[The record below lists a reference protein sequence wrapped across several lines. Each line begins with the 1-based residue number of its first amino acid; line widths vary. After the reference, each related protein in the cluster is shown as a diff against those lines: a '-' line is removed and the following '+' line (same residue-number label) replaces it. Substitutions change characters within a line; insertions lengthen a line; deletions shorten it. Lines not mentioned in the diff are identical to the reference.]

1 MKDGVMYIFMGKI
14 CTLSI
19 DEDMNIQ
26 VNGVNGDFQPFLEPC
41 ALPANAIYS
50 RELKYSERNINAS
63 LYKDNSTAS
72 PTQFLVVK
80 ISYLK
85 GNLENSLTY
94 SDGGGGFMG
103 GGGDDDGDGPWGGVD
118 NAGGRYQIQRLSN
131 EPRFK
136 ALVHCA
142 ENINPLVLEL
152 QKNDVKVG
160 KYLGVDT
167 SDEWEVFVKKE
178 EQFGDLGMTHIFK
191 LSECRLKI
199 DVYARYVNVDLIDLI
214 HDKIYTFRFRSV
226 RLVPSKRMAES
237 PARAPPAGAAGTYID
252 LTGDD

>member
-1 MKDGVMYIFMGKI
+1 M
-14 CTLSI
+14 
-19 DEDMNIQ
+19 
-26 VNGVNGDFQPFLEPC
+26 
-41 ALPANAIYS
+41 
-50 RELKYSERNINAS
+50 
-63 LYKDNSTAS
+63 
-72 PTQFLVVK
+72 
-80 ISYLK
+80 
-85 GNLENSLTY
+85 
-94 SDGGGGFMG
+94 
-103 GGGDDDGDGPWGGVD
+103 D

-199 DVYARYVNVDLIDLI
+199 DVYARYVNVDLIDLND
-214 HDKIYTFRFRSV
+214 DKRYTFRFRSV
-226 RLVPSKRMAES
+226 RLVPSKRMAEP
-237 PARAPPAGAAGTYID
+237 PAGAPPAGAAGTYID